1 MNKRFYA
8 RLAARNLRKN
18 SRSYGPFLLAGALT
32 VCMFYIILALAV
44 DTGLQSMTGAV
55 TIQIVIRYGVV
66 VVGLFA
72 VIFLFYTNSFLIKR
86 RKREFGLYNVLG
98 LEKKHLAKVIAFET
112 LYVAGLSMGLGLV
125 LGLALNKLLLLV
137 VAKILG
143 VPAPLGFTLGPRML
157 IWVIGVTA
165 ALFGVIF
172 LSIFLFSIRQ
182 VYVAR
187 PVELLQSEHAGER
200 EPRAKWLIAL
210 AGLACLGAGYYIAV
224 ATTDV
229 IQAMFLF
236 FVAVVLVIIGTYL
249 LFTAGSIAL
258 LKLLKNNKRYYYKT
272 RHFTAVSGMMYR
284 MKQNAVGLANIC
296 ILSTMV
302 LVMISGTSC
311 LMLGMESSLR
321 TSYPYDVNIPRSND
335 DTIGMVKKAVADAG
349 IPAEGET
356 EYDYMTFVAYKRP
369 GGLETARDY
378 TLDTNSPLCD
388 VLVVDLEDYNRCTGQ
403 NYTLGPDEILLK
415 VERTDYAGDT
425 LELLGKTYT
434 VKERVE
440 HRVKSG
446 ELTFNLTSSWYIVV
460 PDMEELER
468 LDRALYDEQGFSE
481 PYEQAVGE
489 AHYMLSRFYGFDVP
503 GHDDETALNARLAIR
518 KAWNQAAED
527 ESVDLAG
534 TYEIRAWERQDFVS
548 LYGSLFFLGMFLGLL
563 FTMAAILII
572 YYKQMSEGRDDR
584 ERFQIMQKVGMSRL
598 EVKRTIHE
606 QVLIMFFLPLLT
618 AGLHTGF
625 AFPILNRVLAL
636 FNLAGTNFYIWC
648 VLGTFGVFAA
658 LYAAV
663 YLLTARTYYRL
674 VST

>member
-1 MNKRFYA
+1 MNKGFYA

-18 SRSYGPFLLAGALT
+18 ARSYGPFLLASVLT
-32 VCMFYIILALAV
+32 VCMFYIISALAV
-44 DTGLQSMTGAV
+44 DPGLASMTGAT

-112 LYVAGLSMGLGLV
+112 AYIAGLSLALGLV

-143 VPAPLGFTLGPRML
+143 VEAPLGFSVSL
-157 IWVIGVTA
+157 WAAGVTA
-165 ALFGVIF
+165 VLFGAIF
-172 LSIFLFSIRQ
+172 LLIFLFSIRQ

-210 AGLACLGAGYYIAV
+210 VGLACLGAGYYIAI
-224 ATTDV
+224 TTTNV
-229 IQAMFLF
+229 LQAMFLF

-311 LMLGMESSLR
+311 LMLGMEQSLR

-335 DTIGMVKKAVADAG
+335 DTIAMVKKAVAEAG

-356 EYDYMTFVAYKRP
+356 EYDYMTFVAYQRP
-369 GGLETARDY
+369 GGLETTRDY
-378 TLDTNSPLCD
+378 TLDTSSPLCD
-388 VLVVDLEDYNRCTGQ
+388 VLVVDLDDYNRCTGQ
-403 NYTLGPDEILLK
+403 SYTLGPDEILLK
-415 VERTDYAGDT
+415 VERTDYDGDT

-434 VKERVE
+434 VKEQVE
-440 HRVKSG
+440 PRVKSG

-460 PDMEELER
+460 SDMGELER
-468 LDRALYDEQGFSE
+468 MERASYDAQGSPE
-481 PYEQAVGE
+481 PYEKAVGE

-503 GHDDETALNARLAIR
+503 GHDEETALNARLAIR
-518 KAWNQAAED
+518 KAWNAAAED
-527 ESVDLAG
+527 ESVDLLG

-606 QVLIMFFLPLLT
+606 QVLIVFFLPLVT

>member
-1 MNKRFYA
+1 MNKHLYA

-18 SRSYGPFLLAGALT
+18 ARSYGPFILAAVLT
-32 VCMFYIILALAV
+32 VAMFYIILALSV
-44 DTGLQSMTGAV
+44 DEGLQSMAGAV
-55 TIQIVIRYGVV
+55 TIQLIMRYGVV

-98 LEKKHLAKVIAFET
+98 LEKKHLAKVITFET
-112 LYVAGLSMGLGLV
+112 LYVAALSVALGLV
-125 LGLALNKLLLLV
+125 LGLALNKLMMLLV
-137 VAKILG
+137 ARILG
-143 VPAPLGFTLGPRML
+143 VEAPLGFTIGPGTL
-157 IWVIGVTA
+157 LWVIGVTA
-165 ALFGVIF
+165 ALFGAIF
-172 LSIFLFSIRQ
+172 LAIFLYSVRQ

-187 PVELLQSEHAGER
+187 PVELLLSEHAGER
-200 EPRAKWLIAL
+200 EPRAKWLMAII
-210 AGLACLGAGYYIAV
+210 GLACLGAGYYISV
-224 ATTDV
+224 TTTDV
-229 IQAMFLF
+229 LQAVFLF

-249 LFTAGSIAL
+249 LFTAGSVAL
-258 LKLLKNNKRYYYKT
+258 LKLLRNNKRYYYKT

-311 LMLGMESSLR
+311 LMLGMEQSLR

-335 DTIGMVKKAVADAG
+335 DTIAMVKNAVADAG
-349 IPAEGET
+349 ITAENET
-356 EYDYMTFVAYKRP
+356 EYDYITFTAYQRP
-369 GGLETARDY
+369 GGLEVTRDY
-378 TLDTNSPLCD
+378 TIDTSASLCD
-388 VLVVDLEDYNRCTGQ
+388 VLVVDLDDYNRCTGQ
-403 NYTLGPDEILLK
+403 DYALGPDEILLK
-415 VERTDYAGDT
+415 VERTDHAGDT

-434 VKERVE
+434 VKEWVE
-440 HRVKSG
+440 PRVKSG

-460 PDMEELER
+460 SDKAELER
-468 LDRALYDEQGFSE
+468 LVRADFDALNAVQGGE
-481 PYEQAVGE
+481 MTVGE
-489 AHYMLSRFYGFDVP
+489 AQHLLGRYYGFDVP
-503 GHDDETALNARLAIR
+503 GHDDDTALRARLAIR
-518 KAWNQAAED
+518 QAWNAASED
-527 ESVDLAG
+527 GSVDLAG

-584 ERFQIMQKVGMSRL
+584 ERFQIMQKVGMSRA

-606 QVLIMFFLPLLT
+606 QVLIVFFLPLVT
-618 AGLHTGF
+618 AGMHTGF

-636 FNLAGTNFYIWC
+636 FNLAGTNFYVWC
-648 VLGTFGVFAA
+648 VLGSFGAFAA
-658 LYAAV
+658 LYAVV
-663 YLLTARTYYRL
+663 YALTARTYYKL